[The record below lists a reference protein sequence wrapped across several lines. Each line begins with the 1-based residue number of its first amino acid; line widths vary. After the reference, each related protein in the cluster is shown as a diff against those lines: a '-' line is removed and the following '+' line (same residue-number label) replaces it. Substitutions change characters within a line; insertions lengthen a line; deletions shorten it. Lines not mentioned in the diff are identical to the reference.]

1 MPFKGTITLVLP
13 RTKFLLK
20 GLLEIQSISNK
31 RFTGP
36 FFSEKGVI

>member
-1 MPFKGTITLVLP
+1 MPFKGTITLVLA

-31 RFTGP
+31 RFTVNQKLY
-36 FFSEKGVI
+36 F